1 MNCSNPLLALL
12 TIFASAS
19 LFANDVMVD
28 TRCFSSPNGK
38 INLELK
44 TYLDRDIGWV
54 GGQVRYQQSES
65 YIPLV
70 YQESETINEVPDRP
84 WEFKHTWLEIVD
96 GKINGRYEFHSQ
108 GAVMWNLH
116 YIHSSGRR
124 VDLSHQSYNTD
135 DHGQCSWDDN
145 E

>member
-1 MNCSNPLLALL
+1 MKPSIPLITFLFGCVSTSLL
-12 TIFASAS
+12 
-19 LFANDVMVD
+19 ANDVMAD

-54 GGQVRYQQSES
+54 GGQVRYKQSES
-65 YIPLV
+65 HIPLV
-70 YQESETINEVPDRP
+70 YQGEETINEVPDRP

-108 GAVMWNLH
+108 GAVVWNLH
-116 YIHSSGRR
+116 YIHNSGRN
-124 VDLSHQSYNTD
+124 VDLSSQSYNLD
-135 DHGQCSWDDN
+135 DNGQCIWNSN
-145 E
+145 

>member
-1 MNCSNPLLALL
+1 MKPFIPLITFLFGCVSTSLL
-12 TIFASAS
+12 
-19 LFANDVMVD
+19 ANDVMVD

-54 GGQVRYQQSES
+54 GGQVRYKQSKH

-70 YQESETINEVPDRP
+70 YKGSETINEVPDRP
-84 WEFKHTWLEIVD
+84 WEFKHTWLEVVD

-116 YIHSSGRR
+116 YIHSSGRS
-124 VDLSHQSYNTD
+124 VDLSNQSYNLD
-135 DHGQCSWDDN
+135 DNGQCIWSSN
-145 E
+145 